1 MTIDGISQE
10 WRSEIED
17 LIDWLIDERGFKRP
31 VLVGSQD
38 STVWRELQDSEFK
51 SNLPARF
58 GGQGNLYS
66 KRWYD
71 GREILVVYFSLG
83 LRPEDG
89 VYLVDRADLAL
100 LMVEPWEWLLKDF

>member
-1 MTIDGISQE
+1 MTIDDISQE

-31 VLVGSQD
+31 VMVGPQD
-38 STVWRELQDSEFK
+38 SAAWQALRASEFK

-71 GREILVVYFSLG
+71 GREILTAYFSFG
-83 LRPEDG
+83 PGDG